1 MFGRS
6 WHSSCK
12 CYGMNMEMVMPPKGN
27 SKPWNTPDF
36 EVRFREAMGRS
47 MTRQEREFFGLKEE
61 DDEEQA
67 SLNDSS
73 DRAQFAWQ
81 ALRRISALLG

>member
-1 MFGRS
+1 
-6 WHSSCK
+6 
-12 CYGMNMEMVMPPKGN
+12 MNTEMVMPPKGN
-27 SKPWNTPDF
+27 PKPWNTPDF

-47 MTRQEREFFGLKEE
+47 MTPQEREFFGLKEE
-61 DDEEQA
+61 DDGDQVSSNEA
-67 SLNDSS
+67 S